1 MIPFITFTSDF
12 GQSDTYVASVKMAIL
27 SRIPEAIL
35 VDVTHDIPP
44 FRPLLALPAL
54 LEILEVAP
62 PTTIHLVVVDPGVG
76 SRRRAMVGELDGSR
90 FVMQDN
96 GLPYFL
102 TRWKENLRFFHLSD
116 PTIFG
121 GVEYPT
127 FQGRALFAPAV
138 AALCRGRRPGELG
151 PEIRPQDLV
160 RDTGLSGFAP
170 GDLLVWNVDRFG
182 NILLG
187 YRAFTPPTRVEIK
200 SGERSLPYVT
210 RYQEVPTGNLGV
222 LVNSSGWLEIFCR
235 EGSAASL
242 TGLRTGMFVKTT
254 ILGGKGRPLIEV
266 E

>member
-12 GQSDTYVASVKMAIL
+12 GQDDTYVASVKMAIL
-27 SRIPEAIL
+27 SRIPEAIII
-35 VDVTHDIPP
+35 DVTHHIPP
-44 FRPLLALPAL
+44 FSPLLALPPL
-54 LEILEVAP
+54 LETLEVAP
-62 PTTIHLVVVDPGVG
+62 PATIHLVVVDPGVG
-76 SRRRAMVGELDGSR
+76 SRRRAVAGELDGSR

-102 TRWKENLRFFHLSD
+102 TLWKENLRFFHLAD
-116 PTIFG
+116 PLIFG
-121 GVEYPT
+121 GVESPT
-127 FQGRALFAPAV
+127 FQGRDLFAPAV
-138 AALCRGRRPGELG
+138 AALCRGKGPGELG
-151 PEIRPQDLV
+151 PEIPPQDLV
-160 RDTGLSGFAP
+160 RETRLSGFDQ

-187 YRAFTPPTRVEIK
+187 YRVFTPPRRVDIK
-200 SGERSLPYVT
+200 WGERSLPYVT
-210 RYQEVPTGNLGV
+210 RYQEVPTGGLGV

-254 ILGGKGRPLIEV
+254 VLGGKGRPLIEP

>member
-12 GQSDTYVASVKMAIL
+12 GQSDTYVASVKLAIL

-44 FRPLLALPAL
+44 FRPLLALPSL

-121 GVEYPT
+121 GVESPT
-127 FQGRALFAPAV
+127 FQGRDLFAPAV

-151 PEIRPQDLV
+151 PEIRSQDLV

-222 LVNSSGWLEIFCR
+222 LINSSGWLEIFCR
-235 EGSAASL
+235 EGNAANL

-254 ILGGKGRPLIEV
+254 ISGGKGRPLIEA